1 MNRSKDSCYQCGLPL
16 PRRPI
21 LGKVMGKDAS
31 YCCYGCLL
39 AHEIIGEKGEEGEAM
54 WIFARLGLSA
64 FFAMNV
70 MMLSY
75 TDYFYPFEKNVSLVI
90 NYIMFT
96 LATPVMFLLGAP
108 ILRNSIRGISKLTLN
123 MDTLIVLGTFSAYV
137 LSAFST
143 FRGQGKVYFDTA
155 SMLLVIVTVGRF
167 LEAGAKSRTSESIK
181 ELLNRSPKEAKVIRH
196 GVEEVVPAEFL
207 KKGEI
212 IKIIPGENFPADGE
226 VIEGESSVDESMLTG
241 ESKPVLKEKG
251 SIVFAGTVNLD
262 GRLIFK
268 ATSVGEQM
276 VLSRLCGLLDEARKS
291 RAPIERFTDRVSS
304 FFIPLTVMTSVV
316 TFLVWNFKSGIDT
329 ALLNSLSVLLISCP
343 CALGLATPMAIWV
356 SLGRAAKEGIL
367 IRTGETL
374 EKLSSIKR
382 VFFDKTGTLT
392 KGKMELT
399 YIFVDSDSRI
409 GEEDLISISA
419 SLESNS
425 EHPLGKSLLEFAN
438 KKGYTLLPVSEFKA
452 SAGMGIQGRVGELG
466 ESIYIGSGRFMEK
479 NGLEYTENIL
489 KEKTEQESRG
499 KTPVFC
505 GWGKK
510 VKGILGFSEE
520 LREEAGDTISNLK
533 DLGVKTYIITGD
545 DKYAS
550 EAISKILG
558 VEVKSELLPEDKVN
572 VIKAHKNRSDL
583 TAMVGDG
590 INDAPA
596 LASADVGIALGC
608 GVDITR
614 ESADVSLLG
623 NDLKKIPWVLQ
634 LAKKTQRKIKEN
646 LFWAFF
652 YNTIGIGFAV
662 SGGLKPLI
670 AALAMILSS
679 LFVLGNSL
687 RLQKIKIND

>member
-1 MNRSKDSCYQCGLPL
+1 MNHSKDSCYQCGLPL

-39 AHEIIGEKGEEGEAM
+39 AHEITGEKGEEGEAM

-90 NYIMFT
+90 NYIMFA
-96 LATPVMFLLGAP
+96 LATPVMFLLGTP

-137 LSAFST
+137 LSAIST

-167 LEAGAKSRTSESIK
+167 LEACVKARTSESIK
-181 ELLNRSPKEAKVIRH
+181 ELLNRSPKEAKVIRD

-212 IKIIPGENFPADGE
+212 IKIIPGENFPADGK
-226 VIEGESSVDESMLTG
+226 VIEGEGSVDESMLTG
-241 ESKPVLKEKG
+241 ESKPVFKEKG
-251 SIVFAGTVNLD
+251 RMVYAGTVNLD

-268 ATSVGEQM
+268 ATSVGEEM
-276 VLSRLCGLLDEARKS
+276 VLSRLCSLLEEARKS

-304 FFIPLTVMTSVV
+304 FFIPLTVIASVV
-316 TFLVWNFKSGIDT
+316 TFIVSNFKSGIDT
-329 ALLNSLSVLLISCP
+329 ALMNSLSVLLISCP

-356 SLGRAAKEGIL
+356 GLGRAAKEGVL

-374 EKLSSIKR
+374 EKLSRINK
-382 VFFDKTGTLT
+382 VLFDKTGTLT

-399 YIFVDSDSRI
+399 SVSAKLDSRI
-409 GEEDLISISA
+409 SESDIISISA

-425 EHPLGKSLLEFAN
+425 EHPLAKSLVEFAN
-438 KKGYTLLPVSEFKA
+438 KRGYAILPIYQFKA
-452 SAGMGIQGRVGELG
+452 SPGMGVQGRIGELG
-466 ESIYIGSGRFMEK
+466 DTIYIGSKRFMEK
-479 NGLEYTENIL
+479 SGLEFTKNVLE
-489 KEKTEQESRG
+489 EKTKEESRG
-499 KTPVFC
+499 KTAVFC
-505 GWGKK
+505 GWGKRI
-510 VKGILGFSEE
+510 KGILGFSEE
-520 LREEAGDTISNLK
+520 LREEALDTISNLK
-533 DLGVKTYIITGD
+533 DLGVEIYILTGD

-550 EAISKILG
+550 EGISKGLG
-558 VEVKSELLPEDKVN
+558 IEAKSELLPEDKVN
-572 VIKAHKNRSDL
+572 VIKDLKKTNGL
-583 TAMVGDG
+583 TARVGDG

-596 LASADVGIALGC
+596 LAAADWGIALGC

-634 LAKKTQRKIKEN
+634 LAKKTKRKIKEN

-652 YNTIGIGFAV
+652 YNTIGIGFAI
-662 SGGLKPLI
+662 SGTLKPLI
-670 AALAMILSS
+670 AAIAMILSS

-687 RLQKIKIND
+687 RLQKIKINN

>member
-1 MNRSKDSCYQCGLPL
+1 
-16 PRRPI
+16 
-21 LGKVMGKDAS
+21 
-31 YCCYGCLL
+31 
-39 AHEIIGEKGEEGEAM
+39 M

-90 NYIMFT
+90 NYIMFA
-96 LATPVMFLLGAP
+96 LA

-137 LSAFST
+137 LSAIST
-143 FRGQGKVYFDTA
+143 FRAQGKVYFDTA
-155 SMLLVIVTVGRF
+155 SMLLVLVTVGRF
-167 LEAGAKSRTSESIK
+167 LEAGAKARTSESIK
-181 ELLNRSPKEAKVIRH
+181 ELLNRSPKEAKVIRD

-212 IKIIPGENFPADGE
+212 IKIIPGENFPADGK
-226 VIEGESSVDESMLTG
+226 VIEGEGSVDESMLTG
-241 ESKPVLKEKG
+241 ESKPVFKEKG
-251 SIVFAGTVNLD
+251 SMVSAGTVNLD

-268 ATSVGEQM
+268 ATSVGEEM
-276 VLSRLCGLLDEARKS
+276 ALSRLCSLLEEARKS

-304 FFIPLTVMTSVV
+304 FFIPLTVIAAVV
-316 TFLVWNFKSGIDT
+316 TFIVWNFKSGIDT
-329 ALLNSLSVLLISCP
+329 ALMNSLSVLLISCP

-374 EKLSSIKR
+374 EKLSRINKIL
-382 VFFDKTGTLT
+382 FDKTGTLT

-399 YIFVDSDSRI
+399 SVFVDSDSRI
-409 GEEDLISISA
+409 SESDLVSISA

-425 EHPLGKSLLEFAN
+425 EHPLGKSLVEFAN
-438 KKGYTLLPVSEFKA
+438 KRGYAILPIYQFKA
-452 SAGMGIQGRVGELG
+452 SPGMGVQGRVGELG
-466 ESIYIGSGRFMEK
+466 ETVYIGSRRFMEK
-479 NGLEYTENIL
+479 SGLEFTKNIL
-489 KEKTEQESRG
+489 EEKTKEETRG
-499 KTPVFC
+499 KTAVFC
-505 GWGKK
+505 GWGKRI
-510 VKGILGFSEE
+510 KGILGFSEE
-520 LREEAGDTISNLK
+520 LREEAVDTISSLK
-533 DLGVKTYIITGD
+533 GLGVEIYIITGD

-550 EAISKILG
+550 EALSKGLG
-558 VEVKSELLPEDKVN
+558 IEAKSELLPEDKVN
-572 VIKAHKNRSDL
+572 VIKALKKTRGL

-634 LAKKTQRKIKEN
+634 LAKKTKRKIKEN

-652 YNTIGIGFAV
+652 YNTIGIGFAI
-662 SGGLKPLI
+662 SGTLKPLI
-670 AALAMILSS
+670 AAIAMILSS

>member
-1 MNRSKDSCYQCGLPL
+1 MNKSTKSCYQCGLPL
-16 PRRPI
+16 PRKPC
-21 LGKVMGKDAS
+21 LGKALGKDVS

-39 AHEIIGEKGEEGEAM
+39 AHEITGEKGEEGEAM

-75 TDYFYPFEKNVSLVI
+75 TDYFYHFEKDVSLVI
-90 NYIMFT
+90 NYIM
-96 LATPVMFLLGAP
+96 LALTTPVMILLGIP
-108 ILRNSIRGISKLTLN
+108 ILRNSIGGISKLTLN

-137 LSAFST
+137 LSAIST
-143 FRGQGKVYFDTA
+143 FRDQGNVYFDTA

-167 LEAGAKSRTSESIK
+167 LEAGAKARTSESIK
-181 ELLNRSPKEAKVIRH
+181 ELLELSPKEATVIRD
-196 GVEEVVPAEFL
+196 GVEEVVLAESL

-212 IKIIPGENFPADGE
+212 IKVIPGENFPADGE
-226 VIEGESSVDESMLTG
+226 VIQGESSVDESMLTG
-241 ESKPVLKEKG
+241 ESKPVFKEKG
-251 SIVFAGTVNLD
+251 RMVFAGTVNLD

-268 ATSVGEQM
+268 STSVGEEM
-276 VLSRLCGLLDEARKS
+276 VLSRLCSLLEEARKS
-291 RAPIERFTDRVSS
+291 RAPIERFADRVSS
-304 FFIPLTVMTSVV
+304 FFIPLTVIASVV
-316 TFLVWNFKSGIDT
+316 TFVVWNFKSGIDT
-329 ALLNSLSVLLISCP
+329 ALMNSLSVLLISCP
-343 CALGLATPMAIWV
+343 CALGLATPMAIWI
-356 SLGRAAKEGIL
+356 SLGRAAKEGVL

-374 EKLSSIKR
+374 EKLSHINKIL
-382 VFFDKTGTLT
+382 FDKTGTLT

-399 YIFVDSDSRI
+399 SVFVDSDSRI
-409 GEEDLISISA
+409 SESDLISISA

-425 EHPLGKSLLEFAN
+425 EHPLGKSLVEFAN
-438 KKGYTLLPVSEFKA
+438 KRGYARLPIYEFYVSP
-452 SAGMGIQGRVGELG
+452 GMGVQGRVGELG
-466 ESIYIGSGRFMEK
+466 DTIYIGSRRFMEK
-479 NGLEYTENIL
+479 SGLEFTKNIL
-489 KEKTEQESRG
+489 EEKTIEESRG
-499 KTPVFC
+499 KTAVFF
-505 GWGKK
+505 GWGKRI
-510 VKGILGFSEE
+510 KGILEFSEE
-520 LREEAGDTISNLK
+520 LREEALDTISNLK
-533 DLGVKTYIITGD
+533 DLGLEIYIITGD

-550 EAISKILG
+550 EAISKGLG
-558 VEVKSELLPEDKVN
+558 IEAKSELLPEDKVN
-572 VIKAHKNRSDL
+572 VIKDLKTTNGL

-634 LAKKTQRKIKEN
+634 LAKKTKRKIKEN

-652 YNTIGIGFAV
+652 YNTIGIGFAI
-662 SGGLKPLI
+662 SGTLKPLI
-670 AALAMILSS
+670 AAIAMILSS

>member
-1 MNRSKDSCYQCGLPL
+1 MNHSKDSCYQCGLPL
-16 PRRPI
+16 PRKPF
-21 LGKVMGKDAS
+21 LGRALGKDAS

-39 AHEIIGEKGEEGEAM
+39 AHEITGEKGEEGEAM

-90 NYIMFT
+90 NYIMFALT
-96 LATPVMFLLGAP
+96 TPVMFLLGTP

-137 LSAFST
+137 LSAIST
-143 FRGQGKVYFDTA
+143 FRAQGKVYFDTA

-167 LEAGAKSRTSESIK
+167 LEAGAKARTSESIK
-181 ELLNRSPKEAKVIRH
+181 ELLELSPKQATVIRD
-196 GVEEVVPAEFL
+196 GVEEVVLVEFL

-241 ESKPVLKEKG
+241 ESKTVFKEKG
-251 SIVFAGTVNLD
+251 SMVFAGTVNLD

-268 ATSVGEQM
+268 ATNVGEEM
-276 VLSRLCGLLDEARKS
+276 VLSRLCSLLEEARKS
-291 RAPIERFTDRVSS
+291 RAPIERFADRVSS
-304 FFIPLTVMTSVV
+304 FFIPLTVIASVV
-316 TFLVWNFKSGIDT
+316 TLIVWNFKSGIDT

-374 EKLSSIKR
+374 EKLSHINKIL
-382 VFFDKTGTLT
+382 FDKTGTLT
-392 KGKMELT
+392 KGNMELT
-399 YIFVDSDSRI
+399 SIFVDSDSGI
-409 GEEDLISISA
+409 SESELISISA
-419 SLESNS
+419 SLEANS
-425 EHPLGKSLLEFAN
+425 EHPLGKSLVEFAN
-438 KKGYTLLPVSEFKA
+438 KRGYVPLPIYQFYVSP
-452 SAGMGIQGRVGELG
+452 GMGVRGKIGELG
-466 ESIYIGSGRFMEK
+466 DTVFIGSRGFMEK
-479 NGLEYTENIL
+479 NGLEFTKNIL
-489 KEKTEQESRG
+489 EEKTKEESRG
-499 KTPVFC
+499 KTVVFC

-520 LREEAGDTISNLK
+520 LREGAGDTISNLK
-533 DLGVKTYIITGD
+533 DLGVEIFIITGD
-545 DKYAS
+545 NKYAS
-550 EAISKILG
+550 EAISKGLG
-558 VEVKSELLPEDKVN
+558 VEAKSELLPEDKVC
-572 VIKAHKNRSDL
+572 VIKALKKTKGL

-634 LAKKTQRKIKEN
+634 LAKKTRMKIKEN

-652 YNTIGIGFAV
+652 YNTIGIGFAI
-662 SGGLKPLI
+662 SGTLKPVI

-687 RLQKIKIND
+687 RLQKLKINN